1 MGIFDH
7 ALTVSADAQLD
18 HGSVV
23 QDLNEDERERYLIF
37 SFAIIVACVHAC
49 SVAQLRACHTVP
61 AYLHRWVS
69 MLDVVLQV
77 AHQHQV
83 AGLVPT

>member
-7 ALTVSADAQLD
+7 TLPKSADAQLD

-23 QDLNEDERERYLIF
+23 QDLGRSKKQTDGKFPDLRFILAPQQVLSLF
-37 SFAIIVACVHAC
+37 SAHLYGRV
-49 SVAQLRACHTVP
+49 SV
-61 AYLHRWVS
+61 
-69 MLDVVLQV
+69 LDVVLQV

-83 AGLVPT
+83 AGLVPA